1 MSFFDFNQS
10 EILPYSKS
18 NAAKRDSRIQE
29 NLKNLNE
36 SLRNEK
42 EINLYKEQVQSD
54 LLKEQSA
61 KNLINNRSLMRRKR
75 LQEDVKLE
83 KSLTVKT
90 LSKYLA
96 EMVVSGLVFD
106 EDFVAK
112 QSNLSKNVAT
122 YIENMFNEG
131 VISEDNFT
139 KNGNLLMEDAYYE
152 LTGLVKE
159 KIRNRDTID
168 IFSES
173 VVDEI
178 LSEAKKSKDLSDEIA
193 DTVKDKV
200 TDTIKEEKKISK
212 KKEKEKEDDEEMN
225 KEMSDAAD
233 SLDDDSDI
241 DDTNDSDEDEMS
253 DEELDELDKETP
265 DEDDDADGVG
275 DVEEMSDDEVT
286 EEDGLDDENPEKEAD
301 DAEQSLD
308 DATDS
313 ELPADDNAEMGSE
326 EPAVDAEAQQTSDNT
341 MKITIETDGKNVSV
355 NANQSESTEFLNIF
369 GSSRYK
375 ERNSKSLFRNL
386 LEGNVA
392 YQASLLTESTNESGL
407 KMDMI
412 LAETITEYTL
422 LETMFTSRIFNLTN
436 SQLKSIMKTVNF
448 NRK

>member
-18 NAAKRDSRIQE
+18 KAAKRDARIQE

-36 SLRNEK
+36 SLKNEK
-42 EINLYKEQVQSD
+42 EINLYKEQVQAD
-54 LLKEQSA
+54 LAKEQSA

-83 KSLTVKT
+83 KNLTVKT

-96 EMVVSGLVFD
+96 EMVISGLVFD
-106 EDFVAK
+106 EEFVAK
-112 QSNLSKNVAT
+112 QKGLSSNLTT

-131 VISEDNFT
+131 VISEDSFI

-152 LTGLVKE
+152 LTGLVKQ
-159 KIRNRDTID
+159 KIKNRDSID

-193 DTVKDKV
+193 DTVKGKV
-200 TDTIKEEKKISK
+200 EDTIKEEKKISK
-212 KKEKEKEDDEEMN
+212 KKEQEKDEDEEMH
-225 KEMSDAAD
+225 KEISDAAD

-241 DDTNDSDEDEMS
+241 DDTNKEDVSDDEDEMSDDELDALDKETEDDDTDGDGIGDTDEMS
-253 DEELDELDKETP
+253 DEELT
-265 DEDDDADGVG
+265 DD
-275 DVEEMSDDEVT
+275 
-286 EEDGLDDENPEKEAD
+286 DGLDEENPDENVED
-301 DAEQSLD
+301 SLD
-308 DATDS
+308 DAASDT
-313 ELPADDNAEMGSE
+313 MGE
-326 EPAVDAEAQQTSDNT
+326 EPAAEEPEVEAEAQTATDNT

-392 YQASLLTESTNESGL
+392 YQAGLLTESTNETGL
-407 KMDMI
+407 KMDLI

-422 LETMFTSRIFNLTN
+422 LETMFTSKIFNLTN
-436 SQLKSIMKTVNF
+436 SQLKSILKTINF

>member
-18 NAAKRDSRIQE
+18 KAAKRDSRIQE

-36 SLRNEK
+36 SLKSER
-42 EINLYKEQVQSD
+42 EINQYKQQVQAD
-54 LLKEQSA
+54 LLKEESA
-61 KNLINNRSLMRRKR
+61 KNIINNRSLMRRKR

-83 KSLTVKT
+83 KNLTVKT

-96 EMVVSGLVFD
+96 EMVISGLVFD
-106 EDFVAK
+106 EDFLAK
-112 QSNLSKNVAT
+112 QSNLSKNLT
-122 YIENMFNEG
+122 SYIENMFNEG
-131 VISEDNFT
+131 VISEDNFI

-152 LTGLVKE
+152 LTGLVKS
-159 KIRNRDTID
+159 KIQNRDNVD

-173 VVDEI
+173 IIDEI

-200 TDTIKEEKKISK
+200 EDTIKEEKKISK
-212 KKEKEKEDDEEMN
+212 KKEEEKEDDEEMKN
-225 KEMSDAAD
+225 EISDAAD

-241 DDTNDSDEDEMS
+241 DDTDDSDEDEIS

-265 DEDDDADGVG
+265 DEDADGNGVG
-275 DVEEMSDDEVT
+275 DSEEMSDEDLASD
-286 EEDGLDDENPEKEAD
+286 DGLDEEPA
-301 DAEQSLD
+301 AEDSEEEHLD
-308 DATDS
+308 DAS
-313 ELPADDNAEMGSE
+313 EDLDAANEAEPTTE
-326 EPAVDAEAQQTSDNT
+326 EPEVDAEAQATSDNT

-355 NANQSESTEFLNIF
+355 NANQSESTEFLNLF
-369 GSSRYK
+369 GSSKYK

-386 LEGNVA
+386 LESNVA
-392 YQASLLTESTNESGL
+392 YQASLLTESTNETGL

-422 LETMFTSRIFNLTN
+422 LETMFTSKIFNLSN
-436 SQLKSIMKTVNF
+436 SQVKSLMKTINF